1 MAHPQ
6 IAVFAR
12 LADGGVSPVRKI
24 EGQTTLLG
32 RTMHAIAYDEVHDEF
47 FVPIP
52 LPQAILAFPGDA
64 DGEMA
69 PRRVIQGSLTQL
81 TDPQRLSVDPLH
93 NEIFVPVRRKVL
105 VFDRDASGNVAPIRI
120 LEGPEGNIRSN
131 ALTVDPVNN
140 LLVVFAEPIVDGHPQ
155 PQLQIYERTAAGSDG
170 PLRVIAGPQSM
181 VSDLGGPFA
190 ILSSKRRIVASMNG
204 ALEEELATPESFV
217 GVWSLDAN
225 GDVPPE
231 YTLGGPHG
239 ILEMVRGVALN
250 PKHKEVI
257 VTDKRRNAILTFSFP
272 ELF

>member
-1 MAHPQ
+1 M
-6 IAVFAR
+6 
-12 LADGGVSPVRKI
+12 ADGGANPVRKI

-47 FVPIP
+47 LVPIP
-52 LPQAILAFPGDA
+52 LPQAILTFPGDA
-64 DGEMA
+64 DGEA
-69 PRRVIQGSLTQL
+69 LPRRVIQGSQTQL
-81 TDPQRLSVDPLH
+81 TDPQRLAVDPLH

-105 VFDRDASGNVAPIRI
+105 VFDRGANGNVAPIRV

-131 ALTVDPVNN
+131 ALAVDPVNN
-140 LLVVFAEPIVDGHPQ
+140 LLVLFAEPIVNGKPQ
-155 PQLQIYERTAAGSDG
+155 PQLQIFERTAQGRAA
-170 PLRVIAGPQSM
+170 PLRAIGGPKSM
-181 VSDLGGPFA
+181 VSDLGGPFS
-190 ILSSKRRIVASMNG
+190 IVSSTRKIVASMNG
-204 ALEEELATPESFV
+204 NLEEELATPESFV

-239 ILEMVRGVALN
+239 ILQMVRGVTLN

-257 VTDKRRNAILTFSFP
+257 VTDKRMNAVLTFSFP